1 MLSPQVDSSNNNQS
15 KTNCPFCGRVFW
27 NWHIKRHLQWHLN
40 LQRAQN
46 QHENN
51 LQANCGNNNACEL
64 QNHLQHDMPCN
75 SRADSSSSFAWSP
88 PWNSNSHDYD
98 SSETGHD
105 SEDSDSC
112 SQDTEDE
119 NDMFDDERHISV
131 DTYIKTLSDE
141 KYDPQRV
148 LKYLSWSPRPLSI
161 VEQEAVRFL
170 RNLAF
175 GTGTSRAHSK
185 EWLLYIRDLGGTI
198 QNNQPTT
205 LTLSIVRIVT
215 IHLQPTLPLT
225 YSLTLFLSRCP
236 TLTLTYTLNYILH
249 R

>member
-1 MLSPQVDSSNNNQS
+1 MLSPKENSSNNDQS
-15 KTNCPFCGRVFW
+15 KTNCPLCGGVFW
-27 NWHIKRHLQWHLN
+27 NWHIKRHLQDHLN
-40 LQRAQN
+40 FQRPQN

-51 LQANCGNNNACEL
+51 LQANFGNYNAGEL
-64 QNHLQHDMPCN
+64 QNHLPHVMP
-75 SRADSSSSFAWSP
+75 STRTDSSSSFAWSP

-98 SSETGHD
+98 SSESGHD
-105 SEDSDSC
+105 SQDSGSC

-131 DTYIKTLSDE
+131 DTYIKKLSEE

-198 QNNQPTT
+198 QTNQPT
-205 LTLSIVRIVT
+205 
-215 IHLQPTLPLT
+215 
-225 YSLTLFLSRCP
+225 
-236 TLTLTYTLNYILH
+236 N
-249 R
+249 